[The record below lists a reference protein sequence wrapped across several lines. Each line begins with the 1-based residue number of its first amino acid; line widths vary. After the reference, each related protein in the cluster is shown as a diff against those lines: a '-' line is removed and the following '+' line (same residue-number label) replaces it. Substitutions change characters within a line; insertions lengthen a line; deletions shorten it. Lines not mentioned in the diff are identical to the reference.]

1 MSAPD
6 SLASSDDIALWPLLQ
21 LSDQLFPT
29 GAFAYSHGLEAY
41 VEQGLVHN
49 RATCQQLF
57 ETLCWHTLGPCDL
70 VFCVQAF
77 RRAATGDLKALVQ
90 LDRLLNAFKMTKELR
105 LESQQTGQAFLRA
118 SLALRPP
125 PLAER
130 FLQAIQQGTTPGHH
144 AITFGLLTQ
153 SLGIPE
159 TSALQSYLYTVI
171 AAWVAAALRLVPL
184 GQSDGQRLLHG
195 LMPTLSNILQRYRH
209 LAPDEA
215 WSCTPG
221 LDIRSMQHERQYS
234 RLFRS

>member
-1 MSAPD
+1 MPAPD
-6 SLASSDDIALWPLLQ
+6 IPASSEDAALWPLLQ

-41 VEQGLVHN
+41 VDQGRVHD
-49 RATCQQLF
+49 RVTCQQLF
-57 ETLCWHTLGPCDL
+57 ETLCWHALGPCDL
-70 VFCVQAF
+70 VFCVHAF
-77 RRAATGDLKALVQ
+77 RRAATGDLQALIQ
-90 LDRLLNAFKMTKELR
+90 LDRLLNAFKVTKELR
-105 LESQQTGQAFLRA
+105 LESQHTGQAFLRA
-118 SLALRPP
+118 GLALHPP

-144 AITFGLLTQ
+144 AITFGLFTQ

-159 TSALQSYLYTVI
+159 TRALQGYLYTVA

-195 LMPTLSNILQRYRH
+195 LMPTLSDILQHYRQ
-209 LAPDEA
+209 LTLEEA

>member
-1 MSAPD
+1 MT
-6 SLASSDDIALWPLLQ
+6 LWQLLQ

-41 VEQGLVHN
+41 VEQGLVQD

-57 ETLCWHTLGPCDL
+57 DTLCWHTLGPCDL
-70 VFCVQAF
+70 VFCVHAF
-77 RRAATGDLKALVQ
+77 RRAATQNLKALIR
-90 LDRLLNAFKMTKELR
+90 LDRRLHAFKLTKELR
-105 LESQQTGQAFLRA
+105 LESQHTGQAFLRA
-118 SLALRPP
+118 SLALHP
-125 PLAER
+125 PLVAEQ
-130 FLQAIQQGTTPGHH
+130 FLQAIQHGTTPGHH

-159 TSALQSYLYTVI
+159 TSALQSYLYTVV

-184 GQSDGQRLLHG
+184 GQSEGQRVLHG
-195 LMPTLSNILQRYRH
+195 LMPTLRDILQRFRH
-209 LAPDEA
+209 LSPDEA